1 MAITNTLKARL
12 MIAAKTASAWATYPQ
27 VPLLGELCFET
38 DTLKLKVGNGTD
50 PFTDLEYINSFPS
63 IWLDAVKKFNTS
75 PTGTNDANGGPK
87 IIFKAGNDF
96 NASGTDTTHKYIDID
111 INADHTIT
119 VKTKGID
126 AAINTA
132 VTNLNTDIT
141 TALQELE
148 KKIPSVKGGNKITE
162 TVNTTTTGT
171 TVTLNHDTTTVDTTP
186 TATLTHGDTFSAYTA
201 SDDYGHVTKKTTFT
215 LPTIN
220 NGTVAAG
227 ASKVVTGVT
236 TTAGV
241 VTGVDSVAYKD
252 IIQGTVEDGNHTT
265 VSTTTAGIKIDHN
278 AVGTTTVKTPTT
290 DGEAG
295 WTASV
300 ISSVFTDSYGH
311 VGKVV
316 SKTLP
321 ANPVSAATASS
332 GQLMKSDGD
341 NTTSP
346 SGFTASNGTIT
357 TTGANNATTLPTV
370 KAIVDYIGNITSTAM
385 HYQGAVTSYNTLPT
399 TGQAVGDVYVLSA
412 DDATGPYEKGDYFI
426 WNGTSWDVI
435 TGENQVENKAAVIT
449 DSLTDIATVDGVKIT
464 AKVPTGTTAA
474 KGIVQLTNTYTSTDA
489 TKAATGKSIKAA
501 LDTLDMSDDTV
512 KIGASTLSI
521 WNVTQTN
528 GKLALGDK
536 IDVIF
541 GSGLSILPAAG
552 SSNTQTLSLD
562 FVDDLHNTA
571 DQRKTASAKQIWDE
585 FAKRNVAFVETG
597 DIEIDDADLA

>member
-12 MIAAKTASAWATYPQ
+12 MIAAKTASAWATYTQ

-50 PFTDLEYINSFPS
+50 TFAALKYVNSFPS
-63 IWLDAVKKFNTS
+63 IWLDAVEKFKTS
-75 PTGTNDANGGPK
+75 PTGTNNATGGPS

-96 NASGTDTTHKYIDID
+96 NTNGTDTTHKYIDID

-126 AAINTA
+126 EAIQAALANIG
-132 VTNLNTDIT
+132 IT
-141 TALQELE
+141 
-148 KKIPSVKGGNKITE
+148 VKGGNKITE
-162 TVNTTTTGT
+162 VVEGN
-171 TVTLNHDTTTVDTTP
+171 TVTLNHDTTTATTN
-186 TATLTHGDTFSAYTA
+186 TATLAHGGKFDAVTKYDA
-201 SDDYGHVTKKTTFT
+201 YGHATEKTTFT
-215 LPTIN
+215 LPTI
-220 NGTVAAG
+220 GTDTVAAG
-227 ASKVVTGVT
+227 ANKVVTGVT

-241 VTGVDSVAYKD
+241 VTSVDSVDYKD
-252 IIQGTVEDGNHTT
+252 IAQGTVANGNHTT
-265 VSTTTAGIKIDHN
+265 VSNTTNGIKIDHN
-278 AVGTTTVKTPTT
+278 AVGKTTVKTPTT
-290 DGEAG
+290 DGNAG

-370 KAIVDYIGNITSTAM
+370 KAIVDYIGNITGTAM
-385 HYQGAVTSYNTLPT
+385 HYQGAVTSYATLPT

-412 DDATGPYEKGDYFI
+412 NDATGPYEKGDYFI

-435 TGENQVENKAAVIT
+435 TGENQVENNAATIT

-464 AKVPTGTTAA
+464 AKVPTGTTTA
-474 KGIVQLTNTYTSTDA
+474 KGVVQLTDDYADTDT
-489 TKAATGKSIKAA
+489 TKAATGKSITSA
-501 LDTLDMSDDTV
+501 LATLNTEEIKPVISNNVITFPSIIQDSGLIAESNV
-512 KIGASTLSI
+512 KTTLSFS
-521 WNVTQTN
+521 T
-528 GKLALGDK
+528 
-536 IDVIF
+536 
-541 GSGLSILPAAG
+541 GLTYTSSDANSIRLKVR
-552 SSNTQTLSLD
+552 
-562 FVDDLHNTA
+562 FVEDLHNSTDTNSTA
-571 DQRKTASAKQIWDE
+571 TAKQIWDE

-597 DIEIDDADLA
+597 NIEIDDADLA